1 MDPEAKGDQR
11 GDWAAEIEDQGG
23 DWAVEVTS
31 VAPLT
36 AIHLQAQ

>member
-11 GDWAAEIEDQGG
+11 GDWAAKIEDQGG